1 MLSSVAQLKLGLQL
15 GSSLVRT
22 KACSTSSRSVLLLDK
37 DAALVWMKDVM
48 SCTAGCSPDTMAGP
62 VKSNESMLPK
72 PLRGTHF
79 VSPGSYCHEHLSP
92 IT

>member
-22 KACSTSSRSVLLLDK
+22 KAFSTSSRSVLLLDK
-37 DAALVWMKDVM
+37 DAALVWMKDVI

-62 VKSNESMLPK
+62 VKSVQHTAYRP
-72 PLRGTHF
+72 
-79 VSPGSYCHEHLSP
+79 
-92 IT
+92 